1 MTFPIIQTP
10 RLTLRQLTPDDSSA
24 IFALRSN
31 PEVAAFQDRPLQQNL
46 EESAAFID
54 KINTGIDRETW
65 IFWAIT
71 LQETAELIGT
81 ACLWNFSEEQTRADL
96 GYELLPTFQ
105 GSGYML
111 EALKAVLDYGF
122 TQLQQIDGVTHKN
135 NDRSTQLLKKL
146 GFTLNPVFAEGNEIM
161 YTLKKRS

>member
-10 RLTLRQLTPDDSSA
+10 RLKLRQLIPADSNA

-46 EESAAFID
+46 AESAAFID
-54 KINTGIDRETW
+54 KINTGIDRKTW

-71 LQETAELIGT
+71 LQETSELIGT

-105 GSGYML
+105 GSGYMR
-111 EALKAVLDYGF
+111 EALKPVLDYGF
-122 TQLQQIDGVTHKN
+122 TVLQQIDGVTQKEN
-135 NDRSTQLLKKL
+135 QRSIQLLKKL
-146 GFTLNPVFAEGNEIM
+146 NFTLNPNFADGNEIM
-161 YTLKKRS
+161 YTIKKRS

>member
-10 RLTLRQLTPDDSSA
+10 RLTLRQLTLADSSA

-81 ACLWNFSEEQTRADL
+81 ACLWNFSEEKTRADL

-111 EALKAVLDYGF
+111 EALKPVLDYGF

-146 GFTLNPVFAEGNEIM
+146 NFTLNPDFADGNEIM
-161 YTLKKRS
+161 YTIKKRS

>member
-1 MTFPIIQTP
+1 MTFPTIQTS
-10 RLTLRQLTPDDSSA
+10 RLTLRQLTTDDSSA

-46 EESAAFID
+46 EESTTFIT
-54 KINTGIDRETW
+54 KINTGIACKTW

-71 LQETAELIGT
+71 LQETSEFIGT

-96 GYELLPTFQ
+96 GYELLPRFQ
-105 GSGYML
+105 GAGYMR
-111 EALKAVLDYGF
+111 EALLPVIDYGF
-122 TQLQQIDGVTHKN
+122 TELQQIDGVTHKN

-146 GFTLNPVFAEGNEIM
+146 GFTLNPDFADGNEII

>member
-1 MTFPIIQTP
+1 MTFPTIRTP
-10 RLTLRQLTPDDSSA
+10 RLTLRQLTLADASA

-46 EESAAFID
+46 AESATFIN

-81 ACLWNFSEEQTRADL
+81 ACLWNFSENQTRADL

-105 GSGYML
+105 GSAYML
-111 EALKAVLDYGF
+111 EALKPILKYGF

-135 NDRSTQLLKKL
+135 NDRSIQLLKKL
-146 GFTLNPVFAEGNEIM
+146 NFTLNPNFADGNEIM